1 MKNTIYNKLQKTN
14 QNNMGIQY
22 LNSYIKKNT
31 KTGSTTKI
39 TFAELSN
46 QTIAIDASIYL
57 YKFVSNNTLLE
68 SIYLMIS
75 LFKQYNITAI
85 FVFDGVPPKEK
96 ETLLKKR
103 QNDKLK
109 AKQKCEELQLLLLN
123 STSVAD
129 QTNLTETINSLKK
142 KCVKLKKSDIEK
154 VRNLIDAFG
163 VCYIDAP
170 GEADELC
177 AKLVISKIAY
187 ACLSEDMDL
196 FLYGCPRVLRY
207 LSLTNSTFIIYY
219 LDKILDDLNFTFKEF
234 KEICVISGSDYITN
248 NTFNLYNALK
258 YYKEYKE
265 ANYYNKN
272 IGFYAWLY
280 NNEPINKQ
288 IDFNELYNAYL
299 MYQVSS
305 NKLKINMSEFNKTIN
320 HRKIKQIME
329 PEGFIFIE

>member
-46 QTIAIDASIYL
+46 QTIVIDASIYL

-96 ETLLKKR
+96 ETLIKKR

-109 AKQKCEELQLLLLN
+109 AKQKCEELQLQLLN
-123 STSVAD
+123 STNASD
-129 QTNLTETINSLKK
+129 QNNLTESINSLKK

-258 YYKEYKE
+258 YYKEYKDS
-265 ANYYNKN
+265 NYYNKN

>member
-1 MKNTIYNKLQKTN
+1 
-14 QNNMGIQY
+14 MGIQY
-22 LNSYIKKNT
+22 LNTYIKKNT
-31 KTGSTTKI
+31 TSDSTTKL

-46 QTIAIDASIYL
+46 KVVAIDTSIYL

-68 SIYLMIS
+68 SIYVMIT
-75 LFKQYNITAI
+75 LFKHYNIIPI

-96 ETLLKKR
+96 ETIIKKR
-103 QNDKLK
+103 QNDKLI
-109 AKQKCEELQLLLLN
+109 AKQKYEELQEQLN
-123 STSVAD
+123 ITTSISE
-129 QTNLTETINSLKK
+129 QTNLNETINSLKK
-142 KCVKLKKSDIEK
+142 KCIKLKKTDFLK
-154 VRNLIDAFG
+154 VRNLINAFG
-163 VCYIDAP
+163 VYYIDAI

-207 LSLTNSTFIIYY
+207 LSLTNSTVIIYY
-219 LDKILDDLNFTFKEF
+219 LDKILEDLNMNFKEF

-248 NTFNLYNALK
+248 NTFNFYTVLK

-265 ANYYNKN
+265 CKEYKKCNDQQE
-272 IGFYAWLY
+272 FYMWLY
-280 NNEPINKQ
+280 NNHN
-288 IDFNELYNAYL
+288 IDKTIDLKELYNAYF

-305 NKLKINMSEFNKTIN
+305 NKLKIDISEFNKTIDHN
-320 HRKIKQIME
+320 KIKEIMT